1 MEKNKT
7 LYLKKFSFTVIFS
20 VFVAVNLFAQ
30 KSGGTGKTEPDTN
43 VQEKMTT
50 IETRLSSM
58 EDRLNGEITNI
69 KKEIEVLKD
78 SFQETSNKTNENYR
92 SILEKTSEI
101 HIFRMISAVSEAL
114 IAICMLGIFVVFLL
128 IKIFHIIPDNH
139 KAKTDKASGEE
150 SKSITPELVA
160 EIDSL
165 KFKLDN
171 IQSQLKRFSDSID
184 LQSGETSRFKDNLSS
199 FQTEMQDNK
208 QKIKDME
215 ADISSLKTDINK
227 DMERRIRKE
236 EMEIDPVAVYNNW
249 AKNPSLSLPQYF
261 TYVKIPK
268 LDFRTKQEFSD
279 TNIETD
285 WIRNTVGEK
294 KYLFPNP
301 NKIDSLSGSVD
312 KLYKVVGIR
321 KSLGAN
327 SVKITNA
334 CQIKE
339 GNFIEYQGE
348 LTLI

>member
-7 LYLKKFSFTVIFS
+7 LYLKRLSFTVILA
-20 VFVAVNLFAQ
+20 VFAAVILFAQ
-30 KSGGTGKTEPDTN
+30 KSGGTGSDTDF
-43 VQEKMTT
+43 QKKM
-50 IETRLSSM
+50 IEIENDLSSTKNHFN
-58 EDRLNGEITNI
+58 EEITSV
-69 KKEIEVLKD
+69 KTDIEDLKD
-78 SFQETSNKTNENYR
+78 SFQKTSDVTNENYR
-92 SILEKTSEI
+92 NLLKKTSEI
-101 HIFRMISAVSEAL
+101 HTFRMISAVSEAL
-114 IAICMLGIFVVFLL
+114 IAVCMLGIFTVFLL
-128 IKIFHIIPDNH
+128 IKVFHIIPEIKN
-139 KAKTDKASGEE
+139 DKAPGSE
-150 SKSITPELVA
+150 SENLTPELGT

-171 IQSQLKRFSDSID
+171 IQSQLKRFQDSLD
-184 LQSGETSRFKDNLSS
+184 LQSGESSRFKDNLSS

-208 QKIKDME
+208 QKIKNME
-215 ADISSLKTDINK
+215 ADISSLKTDINQ

-236 EMEIDPVAVYNNW
+236 EVESDPVAVYNNW
-249 AKNPSLSLPQYF
+249 AKNPSPSLPQYF

-279 TNIETD
+279 TNTETD

-348 LTLI
+348 LVLIQ

>member
-7 LYLKKFSFTVIFS
+7 LYLKRLSFTVILS
-20 VFVAVNLFAQ
+20 VFAAVNLFAQ
-30 KSGGTGKTEPDTN
+30 RSGGTSPDSN
-43 VQEKMTT
+43 VQGKITE
-50 IETRLSSM
+50 IENDLSSTKNHFN
-58 EDRLNGEITNI
+58 EEITGV
-69 KKEIEVLKD
+69 KKDIEDLKD
-78 SFQETSNKTNENYR
+78 SFQKTSNVTDENYR
-92 SILEKTSEI
+92 SLLEKTSEI

-114 IAICMLGIFVVFLL
+114 IAVCMLGIFVLFLL
-128 IKIFHIIPDNH
+128 IKVFHIIPDNSEV
-139 KAKTDKASGEE
+139 KTDKAPGSE
-150 SKSITPELVA
+150 SKSLTPELVT

-171 IQSQLKRFSDSID
+171 IQSQLKRFQDSLD
-184 LQSGETSRFKDNLSS
+184 LQSGESSRFKDNLSS

-208 QKIKDME
+208 QKIKNME

-227 DMERRIRKE
+227 DMEKRIRKE
-236 EMEIDPVAVYNNW
+236 EVESDPVAVFNNW
-249 AKNPSLSLPQYF
+249 AKNPSPSLPQYF

-279 TNIETD
+279 TNTETD

-327 SVKITNA
+327 SVKITIA

-348 LTLI
+348 LVLM